1 MPVSGTPVSR
11 PGFPAIQEPREFLLA
26 PFQQQIRNIRERFK
40 NLEGEFARI
49 ASVVGSSAADRNA
62 LTLQAQIDALQ
73 AAINGLGIDITNL
86 SSSTNSA
93 TSAAY
98 AAIRFF

>member
-1 MPVSGTPVSR
+1 MPVSANISAR

-40 NLEGEFARI
+40 NLEGQLERI
-49 ASVVGSSAADRNA
+49 SAVVSASNSAQTE
-62 LTLQAQIDALQ
+62 LILQAQINALQ
-73 AAINGLGIDITNL
+73 EAINGLAEDISNL
-86 SSSTNSA
+86 SNSTNSA
-93 TSAAY
+93 TNAAF